1 MQYDDQG
8 VLLDQAP
15 YPAVYEYKSQQQFE
29 FDHPERMRAIHQLA
43 REQML
48 QAKLRMKEMANQN
61 RPHRSYE
68 VGDHVRLKLDHI
80 QLPVWTVSKCKKLR
94 GKYFG
99 SFPVVAVH
107 SPLRISTIPT
117 HTDDVKSH
125 LTMSSIM
132 PGFRGRDNGHK
143 ALCPSSATK
152 RPFCRP
158 LPAMSCNMSGAG
170 VPRLICVAFS

>member
-68 VGDHVRLKLDHI
+68 VVLRMGQNFTPDQVFDLIKQAKFKWTITAQAIKTSFETLPISWYEDLAQEIKLLKAR
-80 QLPVWTVSKCKKLR
+80 PKKSEKSKK
-94 GKYFG
+94 
-99 SFPVVAVH
+99 
-107 SPLRISTIPT
+107 
-117 HTDDVKSH
+117 
-125 LTMSSIM
+125 
-132 PGFRGRDNGHK
+132 
-143 ALCPSSATK
+143 
-152 RPFCRP
+152 
-158 LPAMSCNMSGAG
+158 
-170 VPRLICVAFS
+170 